1 MYNDPEER
9 RDLGLAELKTKVN
22 EEFEPMAGVPILYLL
37 NVSLSRHSWVME

>member
-1 MYNDPEER
+1 MYNDPEK

-22 EEFEPMAGVPILYLL
+22 EEFEHMAGVAILCLP